1 MSIDPNK
8 SEDLSSDESEVFA
21 SCGDCNTPL
30 DETRDGHEDD
40 GGRCHNCYWE
50 EENARARREKDIV
63 ELEPE
68 YRPSDWLKKNR
79 PYIWEKLN
87 KKGTKRKSKDMS
99 GGMTPEQQTMYINQL
114 KRLGEIIVKR
124 ISDEIQKVKFLDVY
138 STLGDLE
145 NFTELE
151 NRYKF
156 VSENISQVDSS
167 EDLEEVIMELRE
179 IEYELYKERFDKELF
194 GTFYEIE
201 LANFLINT
209 NKRFPEDTIPH
220 LPPGESKQLP
230 DAAGPV
236 GGKRKTRKSK
246 KKKKAKKN
254 KYTRSKKQKGGDRDY
269 KLYYAAREGQVDVV
283 INMLDEGADINKA
296 QILGYTPLIIASQNG
311 HLEVVRILLE
321 RGADINKAMK
331 NGATPLSMASREGN
345 VEIVEL
351 LKNYILTKQKK
362 DLVTKNIEE
371 YERPNIPTLR
381 SLAFKQLSTKST
393 SEINKNKDLFN
404 VSGKLGG
411 KRKTRKSKKSKK
423 RKTHKKK

>member
-1 MSIDPNK
+1 MSIESNK

-156 VSENISQVDSS
+156 VS
-167 EDLEEVIMELRE
+167 
-179 IEYELYKERFDKELF
+179 
-194 GTFYEIE
+194 
-201 LANFLINT
+201 
-209 NKRFPEDTIPH
+209 
-220 LPPGESKQLP
+220 
-230 DAAGPV
+230 
-236 GGKRKTRKSK
+236 
-246 KKKKAKKN
+246 
-254 KYTRSKKQKGGDRDY
+254 
-269 KLYYAAREGQVDVV
+269 
-283 INMLDEGADINKA
+283 
-296 QILGYTPLIIASQNG
+296 
-311 HLEVVRILLE
+311 
-321 RGADINKAMK
+321 
-331 NGATPLSMASREGN
+331 
-345 VEIVEL
+345 
-351 LKNYILTKQKK
+351 
-362 DLVTKNIEE
+362 
-371 YERPNIPTLR
+371 
-381 SLAFKQLSTKST
+381 
-393 SEINKNKDLFN
+393 
-404 VSGKLGG
+404 
-411 KRKTRKSKKSKK
+411 
-423 RKTHKKK
+423 